1 MKKIEF
7 PHPKNKNESLVFIN
21 QNFQNTKNF
30 EEKYKVLEYSQNLE
44 GWTEDH
50 TLMVEHHIGNQH
62 PIDITSKE
70 MCIDFLEKYDSSK
83 EKVVLE
89 IGCSSGN
96 LINKIKDLKNYTY
109 IGSDVIKN
117 SVEKLSK
124 IYSDTP
130 FLVFDLVKNP
140 FNESLCSSL
149 IMLNVLEHIKNDD
162 KALLEANKLL
172 EKNGL
177 LILEVPS
184 GKFLF
189 DQYDKK
195 LLHFRR
201 YNMNDLIKKITN
213 AGFKIEKKTHLGFI
227 IFPLFIII
235 KLFNKLIRT
244 DNILTKQANFSN
256 NIFVK
261 TLFKIEKSIG
271 NLSLPF
277 GIRCFVCARKK

>member
-1 MKKIEF
+1 MKNFEF

-21 QNFQNTKNF
+21 QNFQNTKNS

-96 LINKIKDLKNYTY
+96 LINKIKDLKNYIY

-124 IYSDTP
+124 KYSDTP
-130 FLVFDLVKNP
+130 FLVFDLIKNP
-140 FNESLCSSL
+140 FNKSLCNSL
-149 IMLNVLEHIKNDD
+149 IMLNVLEHIKDDD

-189 DQYDKK
+189 DQYDKE
-195 LLHFRR
+195 LLHYRR

-227 IFPLFIII
+227 IFPFFIII
-235 KLFNKLIRT
+235 KFFNKLIRT
-244 DNILTKQANFSN
+244 DNIVTKQANFSN

-271 NLSLPF
+271 NLSFPF